1 MGRKLMDMNEA
12 DPKGLIRESYK
23 IDGIGEAECRSIFMD
38 WALSLAPGLD
48 AKEAIRTV
56 LVGYQG
62 PPEHPMSWVL
72 SEGLT
77 RESGAPVR
85 RGGARGRRF

>member
-1 MGRKLMDMNEA
+1 MARKLMELTQA

-23 IDGIGEAECRSIFMD
+23 IEGIGEAECRSIFMD
-38 WALSLAPGLD
+38 WALSLAPELD
-48 AKEAIRTV
+48 PQEAMRTA
-56 LVGYQG
+56 LVAYQG
-62 PPEHPMSWVL
+62 APEHPMSRVL

-77 RESGAPVR
+77 RESGPPTR